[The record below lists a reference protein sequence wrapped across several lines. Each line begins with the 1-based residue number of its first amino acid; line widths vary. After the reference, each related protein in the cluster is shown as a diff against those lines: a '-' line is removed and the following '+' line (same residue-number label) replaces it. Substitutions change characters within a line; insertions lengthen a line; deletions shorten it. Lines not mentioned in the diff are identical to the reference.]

1 MPLQWTNLYSKVLFK
16 INNDCDQIC
25 IWIPCFRNFFI
36 IFFLCVCVPVLSFE
50 RFFENIFW
58 KIQRMYIG
66 LWCIPWMYTANICTH
81 SKLVKKQSV
90 QDSMAPCL
98 QQLRP
103 DAVPYYYCMDNIL
116 NSKCYQVE
124 IICVCYIEQKYAFCY
139 TEIRLDMLLHIPT
152 EIFFHL

>member
-1 MPLQWTNLYSKVLFK
+1 
-16 INNDCDQIC
+16 
-25 IWIPCFRNFFI
+25 
-36 IFFLCVCVPVLSFE
+36 
-50 RFFENIFW
+50 
-58 KIQRMYIG
+58 
-66 LWCIPWMYTANICTH
+66 MYTANICTR

-152 EIFFHL
+152 EIFSICNNTY